1 VAVSEISPLRILL
14 AEDNPVNREVAL
26 GLLKRHGHSVTVVTD
41 GAEAVEAARPGDFD
55 VILMDVHMPGMDGT
69 EASRIVRGFPGP
81 QGRVPIVAL
90 SASVL
95 KDEVDVCFQ
104 AGMDEFLAKP
114 IDPAALTRVL
124 ARLGASRAAARTV
137 PGAAPSQAVPLPG
150 PPEPPSRAVPP
161 PATEP
166 LLDEAYLRALV
177 DALGVAHVAA
187 LAAALPEEMDSH
199 RQQLALVAPGVDVTA
214 LRAPAHALKG
224 VAANLGLSALAALA
238 GAMEE
243 AARDGDASRVA
254 KLGADLSGCADASQA
269 ALRRFLA

>member
-1 VAVSEISPLRILL
+1 
-14 AEDNPVNREVAL
+14 
-26 GLLKRHGHSVTVVTD
+26 
-41 GAEAVEAARPGDFD
+41 
-55 VILMDVHMPGMDGT
+55 MDGT

-81 QGRVPIVAL
+81 EGRVPIVAL

-95 KDEVDVCFQ
+95 KDEVDVCFE

-124 ARLGASRAAARTV
+124 ARLGASRAAAGAA
-137 PGAAPSQAVPLPG
+137 PGAAPSQAVPPLV
-150 PPEPPSRAVPP
+150 PPEPAPSKAVSP
-161 PATEP
+161 PAPEP

-187 LAAALPEEMDSH
+187 LAASLPEEMDPH
-199 RQQLALVAPGVDVTA
+199 RRQLTRMTPATDVTA

-238 GAMEE
+238 GAVEE
-243 AARDGDASRVA
+243 AARGGDAARVE
-254 KLGADLSGCADASQA
+254 KLAADLPGCADASLA
-269 ALRRFLA
+269 ALRRFLG